1 MRRTVLKQE
10 KRKPVK
16 DDNDDDDDDEAAA
29 SDWDLLSS
37 VPSFWNSTVRSTGS
51 EPDDEDEGAGRADQ
65 ADPPLQEAPV
75 HEEPAPGR
83 AVDETWALK
92 STQQAVDDVLD
103 EWARKAEESLTP
115 MLHPAGEPTPGRAS
129 RHP

>member
-16 DDNDDDDDDEAAA
+16 DDNDDDDDEAAA

-37 VPSFWNSTVRSTGS
+37 VPSFWNSTVRSSGS

-92 STQQAVDDVLD
+92 PTQQAVDDALA
-103 EWARKAEESLTP
+103 EWGGAISTTFAEGVGCRHAIRT
-115 MLHPAGEPTPGRAS
+115 MLVCEE
-129 RHP
+129 